1 MRILG
6 SKYTGNPITGQGFN
20 LDGPDARDLRGLG
33 LSLNAQIRD
42 KASEFGWVFV
52 SGIAQA
58 VDGHGYCAEHPYFV
72 SAEESC
78 LNQGDFEGMLH
89 PNSFGHN
96 ATRDTIAQALHENLL
111 APSWLEPVLNIMM
124 K

>member
-1 MRILG
+1 MSGVLV
-6 SKYTGNPITGQGFN
+6 
-20 LDGPDARDLRGLG
+20 GPDVFDLEGLG
-33 LSLNAQIRD
+33 RLLNAQIRD

-58 VDGHGYCAEHPYFV
+58 SDGHGYCADQPYFV

-89 PNSFGHN
+89 PNSLGHH
-96 ATRDTIAQALHENLL
+96 ATRDAIAQALHENLL